1 MHRSDRYI
9 CILVGALC
17 LTGTSAF
24 YTRGLENDQSHTAF
38 TVHVLSSAILYA
50 ASLVSL
56 SFAAEEDARLKA
68 KVAKARQR
76 KGGRAGLRPY
86 QYWPL
91 EIAILSTRVTGLL
104 GGVYTLV
111 LPLLSSPFED
121 PIVDVAIRIPTFFY
135 GCKLLDLTLARARRP
150 AVLVQGSGLV
160 GWRAP
165 VAYAWMLLTETRYAS
180 FNIAVDESARK
191 TAAAQEAGAVWGLIP
206 WLALPLA
213 YFFPA
218 VAAEAQVIGGLLG
231 IQLGL
236 EGLHCLFHP
245 RCPNWLFCRPF
256 ASAGLLEFW
265 TCRWHQGAQ
274 PFLYNLGYV
283 PARAVAALFFGPASD
298 AARAAGVLGAFS
310 LSGVWHGWSGA
321 RLVQDEYAWRV
332 GAGLW
337 FLFILQGLGC
347 IAEKKL
353 RASRDD
359 RWRTGWK
366 GSLFTVVCWAC
377 SVESASVWLRYALR
391 KSSLPG
397 LQDVSQ

>member
-9 CILVGALC
+9 CILFGALC
-17 LTGTSAF
+17 LTGTAVF
-24 YTRGLENDQSHTAF
+24 YTRRLGHEQSHTAF
-38 TVHVLSSAILYA
+38 IVHVLSSATLYT
-50 ASLVSL
+50 ASLISL
-56 SFAAEEDARLKA
+56 SFAADEDARLKA
-68 KVAKARQR
+68 KLARSRQR
-76 KGGRAGLRPY
+76 KGSRAGLRPY
-86 QYWPL
+86 QYRPL
-91 EIAILSTRVTGLL
+91 ELAILATRVTGLL
-104 GGVYTLV
+104 GGVYTV
-111 LPLLSSPFED
+111 ALPLLSPFED
-121 PIVDVAIRIPTFFY
+121 PMADVALRIPTFFY
-135 GCKLLDLTLARARRP
+135 GCKLLDLAVARARRP
-150 AVLVQGSGLV
+150 PVLVGKSGPA
-160 GWRAP
+160 GWRAHA
-165 VAYAWMLLTETRYAS
+165 AYAWRLFTETRYAS

-191 TAAAQEAGAVWGLIP
+191 TPASVQEAGAAWTLVP

-218 VAAEAQVIGGLLG
+218 VSAEAQVIGGLLG

-236 EGLHCLFHP
+236 EGLHCLLHP

-283 PARAVAALFFGPASD
+283 PARGVAARLFGPASD

-321 RLVQDEYAWRV
+321 RLVQAEYAWRV

-353 RASRDD
+353 RASGAD
-359 RWRTGWK
+359 RWRTGWR
-366 GSLFTVVCWAC
+366 GRLFTVVCWAC
-377 SVESASVWLRYALR
+377 SVESASVWLRYALK

-397 LQDVSQ
+397 LQDVS

>member
-24 YTRGLENDQSHTAF
+24 YTRGLGDDRLHAAF
-38 TVHVLSSAILYA
+38 PIHVLSSATLYA

-68 KVAKARQR
+68 KIANARQH
-76 KGGRAGLRPY
+76 KGGRASLRPY
-86 QYWPL
+86 QYWAL
-91 EIAILSTRVTGLL
+91 ELATLSTRVTGLL
-104 GGVYTLV
+104 GGAYTIA
-111 LPLLSSPFED
+111 LPLLSSFED
-121 PIVDVAIRIPTFFY
+121 PMADVALRIPTFFY
-135 GCKLLDLTLARARRP
+135 GFKLLDLTVARARSP
-150 AVLVQGSGLV
+150 PVPVEGYGLT
-160 GWRAP
+160 GWRAH
-165 VAYAWMLLTETRYAS
+165 VKYAWRLLTETRYAS

-191 TAAAQEAGAVWGLIP
+191 TASAQKAGAIWTLAP

-213 YFFPA
+213 YLFPA
-218 VAAEAQVIGGLLG
+218 AAAEAQVIGGLLG

-236 EGLHCLFHP
+236 EGLHCIFHP
-245 RCPNWLFCRPF
+245 RCPNWLFCQPF
-256 ASAGLLEFW
+256 TSTGLLEFW

-283 PARAVAALFFGPASD
+283 PARAVAALFFGPASH

-321 RLVQDEYAWRV
+321 PLVKPEYAWRV
-332 GAGLW
+332 GTGLW

-353 RASRDD
+353 RASGRD
-359 RWRTGWK
+359 RWRTGWQ
-366 GSLFTVVCWAC
+366 GRLFTAICWAC

-391 KSSLPG
+391 KSSLPRLG
-397 LQDVSQ
+397 PQDIS